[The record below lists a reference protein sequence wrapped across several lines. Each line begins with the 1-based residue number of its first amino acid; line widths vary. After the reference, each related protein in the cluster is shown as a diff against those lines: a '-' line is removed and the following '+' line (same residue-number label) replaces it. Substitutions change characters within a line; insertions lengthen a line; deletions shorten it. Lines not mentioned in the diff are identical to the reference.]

1 MMPAAVRANPHG
13 WLVVAICFVS
23 LMLVYGVRSSLGLM
37 MPFWEDDPGWARD
50 LSSDAGALVLLLMA
64 VSSPI
69 AGNMIDRYGPRAVC
83 AGGLTCLGAGV
94 LAVTVGSAGWHLI
107 LAYGVLIGIG
117 AGAIAMPMVSAA
129 VATYFKTNQG
139 FASGVGFS
147 GATGGQFIAMLTM
160 GALVTWIGWRATY
173 VAVAVAIFASAAAVW
188 FLLRH
193 GPPRTAEPR
202 AAEPRGADR
211 DSLGARLKLLGSS
224 STFWLIF
231 LGFIVCG
238 FTTAG
243 VIEVHLL
250 PYAEI
255 CGFSTL
261 EGATAYGIHGVF
273 NMMGVILF
281 GFLADRMHRPR
292 LLAGLYFLRVVLFV
306 VLLNVAGNLPL
317 LFFFAAAYGVT
328 SFATLP
334 VIASIVASRIGV
346 GIMGLAMGI
355 IFAGH
360 WLGGAIGAYLGGE
373 IYRLFANYDWMWIIA
388 LIAVLLAG
396 FLALCI
402 PEERD
407 RQMVPQPA

>member
-1 MMPAAVRANPHG
+1 MMPAAIRANPNG

-37 MPFWEDDPGWARD
+37 MPFWEDDPGWTRD

-64 VSSPI
+64 ISSPV
-69 AGNMIDRYGPRAVC
+69 AGNLIDRYGPRIVC
-83 AGGLTCLGAGV
+83 TGGLACLGMGV
-94 LAVTVGSAGWHLI
+94 LAVTFGSAGWHLI
-107 LAYGVLIGIG
+107 LSYGVLIGIG

-129 VATYFKTNQG
+129 VATHFKTNQG
-139 FASGVGFS
+139 FASGIGFS
-147 GATGGQFIAMLTM
+147 GATGGQFIAMLTL
-160 GALVTWIGWRATY
+160 GALVTWVGWRATY
-173 VAVAVAIFASAAAVW
+173 VAVAVAVFASAAAVW

-193 GPPRTAEPR
+193 DASHTAELRTAAPNTQ
-202 AAEPRGADR
+202 DR
-211 DSLGARLKLLGSS
+211 DSLGVRLKTLGSS
-224 STFWLIF
+224 STFWLLF

-255 CGFSTL
+255 CGFATF
-261 EGATAYGIHGVF
+261 EGAAAYGIHGAF
-273 NMMGVILF
+273 NMLGVILF

-292 LLAGLYFLRVVLFV
+292 LLAGLYFARVVLFF
-306 VLLNVAGNLPL
+306 VLMNVAGNLPL
-317 LFFFAAAYGVT
+317 LFFFAAAYGLT

-334 VIASIVASRIGV
+334 VIASIVASRVGV

-360 WLGGAIGAYLGGE
+360 WLGAAIGAYLGGE
-373 IYRLFANYDWMWIIA
+373 LYRLFANYDWMWIVS
-388 LIAVLLAG
+388 LISVLFAA
-396 FLALCI
+396 FLSLCI

-407 RQMVPQPA
+407 RELVPQPA